1 MKNTEI
7 MNIIRSVFPTTD
19 EHGNEIRVNCTQS
32 GNGYRVM
39 LVRCVADGGLGCPSS
54 GPIGYGV
61 TVHGIEGEAHIRAKL
76 EEYAK
81 RI

>member
-7 MNIIRSVFPTTD
+7 MTIIRSVFPTTD
-19 EHGNEIRVNCTQS
+19 KDGNEIRVNCTQS

-39 LVRCVADGGLGCPSS
+39 LVRCVADGGIGCPSS
-54 GPIGYGV
+54 STIGYGV
-61 TVHGIEGEAHIRAKL
+61 TVHGVEGEARIRAKL